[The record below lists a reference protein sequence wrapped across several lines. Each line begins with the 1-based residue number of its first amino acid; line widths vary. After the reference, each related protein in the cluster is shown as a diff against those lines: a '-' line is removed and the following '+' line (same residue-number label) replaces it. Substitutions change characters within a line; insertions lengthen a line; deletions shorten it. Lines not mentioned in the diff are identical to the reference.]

1 MKETYK
7 LLQQVAS
14 EFKVP
19 EKEVHV
25 RIGEP
30 GFLEFWQFI
39 ETGMKKNDQWIR
51 LNVVKINDI

>member
-7 LLQQVAS
+7 LLQQVAI
-14 EFKVP
+14 EYNVP

-25 RIGEP
+25 RIGET

-39 ETGMKKNDQWIR
+39 ETGIEKNDQWK
-51 LNVVKINDI
+51 LLKTKKA